1 MEIYVFLGLFGAIFV
16 LLGFMIGLSFILSL
30 INDPNYKNDSRLMK
44 KLKGLSLGLIS
55 LACGGFILLYLTL
68 VLLPK

>member
-1 MEIYVFLGLFGAIFV
+1 MEIHVFLGLFGGIFV
-16 LLGFMIGLSFILSL
+16 LLGLIIGLSFILSL

-44 KLKGLSLGLIS
+44 KLKGLSLGLFS
-55 LACGGFILLYLTL
+55 LVCGGLLLLYLTL